1 MDKVKSQATQIAEK
15 GKQGVVQ
22 GQAKLDAMQAK
33 KQLDGLF
40 RDLGAATYAM
50 ERKGGPRDEVDRLLT
65 AVKPTTDRWTRRPV
79 PPQGRGPP
87 PPARHRQGTSASTTP
102 ESALRRFAGQLEE
115 QGEAISRAG
124 CDRWRTSPTASALL
138 LEARLAHRVSSGCI
152 FPSFVHPRDAG
163 SCAASAT
170 RSR

>member
-65 AVKPTTDRWTRRPV
+65 AVDAHEADNGPV
-79 PPQGRGPP
+79 DTS
-87 PPARHRQGTSASTTP
+87 TSAAAGTGSSSTSSAP
-102 ESALRRFAGQLEE
+102 EGDF
-115 QGEAISRAG
+115 
-124 CDRWRTSPTASALL
+124 
-138 LEARLAHRVSSGCI
+138 RLD
-152 FPSFVHPRDAG
+152 DA
-163 SCAASAT
+163 
-170 RSR
+170 